1 MAYIHIDLDE
11 FSDEDLLDEMKERGL
26 ASEGQYVGDAEVHSI
41 VEKIWMARKLGVNAD
56 EYVNELVY
64 AVLGR
69 IL

>member
-26 ASEGQYVGDAEVHSI
+26 APEGQYVGAAEVHSI
-41 VEKIWMARKLGVNAD
+41 VEKIWMARKLGVSAD

>member
-26 ASEGQYVGDAEVHSI
+26 ATQGQYVGTKEVYEI
-41 VEKIWMARKLGVNAD
+41 VEKIWMARKLGVSSD